1 MESLE
6 WALSELDKKIEEL
19 GGEGSLDVPAPEL
32 VLDFVEP
39 VISIGTGNAWVW

>member
-19 GGEGSLDVPAPEL
+19 GGEDVPAPEL
-32 VLDFVEP
+32 VLDFAEP